1 MDNSQ
6 NNKRIIK
13 NTLMLYVRML
23 FSMFVSFYTSR
34 VILDVLGITDFGIN
48 NVVAGVAGM
57 FAFINTSLAGAT
69 SRFLTFDLGLNDIEK
84 LKKTFSAALTIHVIL
99 ALLIFILCETVGVW
113 ILETKLV
120 IPENRMFA
128 ARIIFQLSVLS
139 CKLMITQ
146 VPYNAVLIAHERMD
160 VYAYFGIADVFLK
173 LGIVFL
179 LQWIPFDKL
188 ITYGVLFFILSGGMM
203 MAYRYYGTKHFE
215 ECRWRITSDKK
226 LLKPLLLFSGCDVYG
241 NMCVMFRGQGINI
254 LQNMFWGPA
263 INAATGV
270 SQQILN
276 AILGF
281 SRNFTTAI
289 QPQIVK
295 FYAQENYLQ
304 VQLLA
309 TRCAKFSF
317 FLLFVIS
324 FPALLK
330 VNFVMNIWLKEV
342 PDYAFV
348 FCQLAI
354 VVNWFDLLN
363 TPLNMI
369 IHATGKMKRISF
381 ITGSIF
387 LFTLPLTYLFLKM
400 GYSPTTPFWVN
411 IFITIVAGLHNLY
424 LVKLYIPEFKA
435 MKFLQQGVLYPLGV
449 VSIGAIIPILVNYS
463 TVSFNSI
470 YSFFIVCFSCVI
482 CELLSFFYL
491 GLNAHE
497 KIKMKEMIKSK
508 FQRKK

>member
-57 FAFINTSLAGAT
+57 FTFINTSLAGAT

-99 ALLIFILCETVGVW
+99 ALLIFVLCETVGVW

-120 IPENRMFA
+120 IPEDRMFA
-128 ARIIFQLSVLS
+128 ARVIFQFSVLS
-139 CKLMITQ
+139 CMLMITQ
-146 VPYNAVLIAHERMD
+146 VPYNAALIAHERMD
-160 VYAYFGIADVFLK
+160 IFAYLGIADVTLK

-179 LQWIPFDKL
+179 LEWINFDKL
-188 ITYGVLFFILSGGMM
+188 ILYGFLFFVLSFVIM
-203 MAYRYYGTKHFE
+203 MAYRFYGTKHFE
-215 ECRWRITSDKK
+215 ECRWKFTKDKT
-226 LLKPLLLFSGCDVYG
+226 LLKPLLIFSGCDVYG
-241 NMCVMFRGQGINI
+241 NMSIMFRNQGVNI
-254 LQNMFWGPA
+254 LQNMFWGPV

-270 SQQILN
+270 ANQILN
-276 AILGF
+276 AIMGF

-289 QPQIVK
+289 QPQIIK
-295 FYAQENYLQ
+295 FYAQEDYQQ
-304 VQLLA
+304 VQVLA

-317 FLLFVIS
+317 FLLFLFS

-330 VNFVMNIWLKEV
+330 VNFVMDLWLKEV
-342 PDYAFV
+342 PDYAFL

-354 VVNWFDLLN
+354 VYNWFD
-363 TPLNMI
+363 TMIAPLNMI
-369 IHATGKMKRISF
+369 IHATGRMKRISF
-381 ITGSIF
+381 VTGSVY
-387 LFTLPLTYLFLKM
+387 LLTVPLTYLFLKM
-400 GYSPTTPFWVN
+400 GYSPTTPFVVN
-411 IFITIVAGLHNLY
+411 IFITIAAGLHNLY

-435 MKFLQQGVLYPLGV
+435 MSFLWNGVVYPLLVTGLGAV
-449 VSIGAIIPILVNYS
+449 IPLIANNLIGDRFWN
-463 TVSFNSI
+463 
-470 YSFFIVCFSCVI
+470 FIMICSLCVI
-482 CELLSFFYL
+482 CELFAIFYL
-491 GLNAHE
+491 GFNVHE
-497 KIKMKEMIKSK
+497 RIQIKEMVKHK
-508 FQRKK
+508 FQKE

>member
-139 CKLMITQ
+139 CMLMITQ

-215 ECRWRITSDKK
+215 ECRWRITSD
-226 LLKPLLLFSGCDVYG
+226 
-241 NMCVMFRGQGINI
+241 
-254 LQNMFWGPA
+254 
-263 INAATGV
+263 GV

-482 CELLSFFYL
+482 CELLSIFYL